1 MFFWWPSENSLY
13 LSVGVMDTSDDNNE
27 GRVVAFRPNDGLGG
41 DTGLLFGWAFDWLE
55 ATRVADWLK

>member
-1 MFFWWPSENSLY
+1 MY

-27 GRVVAFRPNDGLGG
+27 GRGVAFRPNDGLGG
-41 DTGLLFGWAFDWLE
+41 DTSLLFGWAFDWLE